1 MTLFTLG
8 NGMSTLLMVILVP
21 RMLPPELVPL
31 GLGLHKSLESASAS
45 VSQTLAGVYLD
56 HARGA
61 HGEFQAGQGLLTG
74 FWVVNCLQLA
84 CAGML
89 WVVEKRKR
97 AQVTIAAQYEE
108 LPRLSID
115 RIDEEQE
122 VQRDLDL
129 GLDDNLDLDEDS
141 EPELPSEAKVE
152 KVSSGLAITDREKRR
167 SKTCFGSAI
176 AWVGISWVLFMGTAW
191 SKL

>member
-1 MTLFTLG
+1 
-8 NGMSTLLMVILVP
+8 
-21 RMLPPELVPL
+21 
-31 GLGLHKSLESASAS
+31 
-45 VSQTLAGVYLD
+45 
-56 HARGA
+56 
-61 HGEFQAGQGLLTG
+61 
-74 FWVVNCLQLA
+74 
-84 CAGML
+84 ML

-129 GLDDNLDLDEDS
+129 GLDDNLDLDEDN

>member
-1 MTLFTLG
+1 MTLFTMG

-45 VSQTLAGVYLD
+45 VAQTLAGIYLD

-89 WVVEKRKR
+89 WVIEKRKR
-97 AQVTIAAQYEE
+97 AQINIAVQYEE

-122 VQRDLDL
+122 VEGD
-129 GLDDNLDLDEDS
+129 LDLDENLELDEDN

-152 KVSSGLAITDREKRR
+152 KVSAITDREKRR